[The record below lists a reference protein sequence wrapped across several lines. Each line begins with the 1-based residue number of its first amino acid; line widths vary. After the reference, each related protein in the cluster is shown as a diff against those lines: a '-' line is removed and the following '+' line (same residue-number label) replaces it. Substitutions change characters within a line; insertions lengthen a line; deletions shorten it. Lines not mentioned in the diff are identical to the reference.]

1 MSHVFKNY
9 LYTYSAKRKVTPAYT
24 YQEHKRGF
32 CCQVTVPGFT
42 FTANGVG
49 RNKKEAQGEAAK
61 SFCEQL
67 KRFKLIL
74 PSELPELG
82 DGEGGG
88 GEGIGGGFGWGGAG
102 AHYGLLGGAGGH
114 TGLLPVPQEPMHV
127 SHSQFAATP
136 STSWDSGI
144 SDNAGMSAHDSTCVW
159 LVMM

>member
-1 MSHVFKNY
+1 M
-9 LYTYSAKRKVTPAYT
+9 
-24 YQEHKRGF
+24 
-32 CCQVTVPGFT
+32 PGFT

-82 DGEGGG
+82 DGGGG
-88 GEGIGGGFGWGGAG
+88 GEGIGGGFGW
-102 AHYGLLGGAGGH
+102 GGAGGH

-144 SDNAGMSAHDSTCVW
+144 SDNAGMSAHDSTCVC
-159 LVMM
+159 VY